1 MPNVATDIRKGS
13 VLILDGDLFV
23 CTEFQHKTPGNL
35 RGNVQAKLKSLKDG
49 RTIQRKFSSTE
60 RIEFAF
66 LDKRACEYL
75 YKDGAAF
82 VFMDAETFEQF
93 HLEADLVKDQMRFI
107 VENAHAA
114 VTFHDGTPVTIELP
128 SSVELK
134 VTHTDPGAKGD
145 TVSNVFKPAT
155 LETGLEIK
163 VPNHI
168 SIGDTVK
175 VSTDTAEFLGRAQ

>member
-13 VLILDGDLFV
+13 VLILDGDLYV
-23 CTEFQHKTPGNL
+23 CAEFQHKTPGNL
-35 RGNVQAKLKSLKDG
+35 RGNVQTKLKSLRDG

-60 RIEFAF
+60 RVEFAF

-75 YKDGAAF
+75 YKDGAAY

-93 HLEADLVKDQMRFI
+93 HLEEELVKDQMRFI
-107 VENAHAA
+107 VENAPAA
-114 VTFHDGTPVTIELP
+114 VTFHDGVPVTIELP
-128 SSVELK
+128 ASVELK
-134 VTHTDPGAKGD
+134 VTRTDPGAKGD

-168 SIGDTVK
+168 AIGDVVK
-175 VSTDTAEFLGRAQ
+175 VSTDTAEFLGRAS

>member
-35 RGNVQAKLKSLKDG
+35 RGNVQTKLKSLRDG
-49 RTIQRKFSSTE
+49 RSIQRKFSSTE
-60 RIEFAF
+60 RVEFAF

-75 YKDGAAF
+75 YKESAGY
-82 VFMDAETFEQF
+82 VFMDVETFEQF
-93 HLEADLVKDQMRFI
+93 HLAEDQIKEQMGFI
-107 VENAHAA
+107 VENAQVA
-114 VTFHDGTPVTIELP
+114 VTFHDGNPVAIELP
-128 SSVELK
+128 ASVELK
-134 VTHTDPGAKGD
+134 VTHTEPGAKGD

-155 LETGLEIK
+155 LETGLEVK

-168 SIGDTVK
+168 SIGDVVK
-175 VSTDTAEFLGRAQ
+175 ISTETNDFLGRAT

>member
-1 MPNVATDIRKGS
+1 VGLFGLGTQIR
-13 VLILDGDLFV
+13 LYQL
-23 CTEFQHKTPGNL
+23 
-35 RGNVQAKLKSLKDG
+35 QAD
-49 RTIQRKFSSTE
+49 FE
-60 RIEFAF
+60 RSQGLA
-66 LDKRACEYL
+66 
-75 YKDGAAF
+75 G
-82 VFMDAETFEQF
+82 
-93 HLEADLVKDQMRFI
+93 FI
-107 VENAHAA
+107 VEIAHAA

-168 SIGDTVK
+168 AIGDVVK
-175 VSTDTAEFLGRAQ
+175 VSTDTADFLGRAS